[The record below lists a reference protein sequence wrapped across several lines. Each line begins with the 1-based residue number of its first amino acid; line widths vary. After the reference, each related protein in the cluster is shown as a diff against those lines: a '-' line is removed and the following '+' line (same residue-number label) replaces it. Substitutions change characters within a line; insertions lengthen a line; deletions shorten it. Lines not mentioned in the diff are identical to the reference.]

1 MIKAVI
7 FDYGGTLANS
17 ITPWDNVSEKAV
29 ERLSLDGIDIKAI
42 YFQNAIMDTVEWRR
56 IIHTEGREADSNEF
70 FNHAIEILGH
80 YANRDATDEL
90 EMYVYEA
97 GETEWLADLETLLPS
112 LSENY
117 KIALLSNAWLEAPR
131 QTLRDKGYS
140 RWFDAMVCSYDIRI
154 PKPDP
159 RIFQHT
165 LNLLEVDA
173 FEAVMVGDNIKADI
187 EGAIN
192 AGLEAVWVDDED
204 TGEWKGHTVKNISE
218 LPMLLKN
225 I

>member
-7 FDYGGTLANS
+7 FDYGGTLTNS
-17 ITPWDNVSEKAV
+17 NTPWDNVSEKAV
-29 ERLSLDGIDIKAI
+29 ERLSLDGINIKAI
-42 YFQNAIMDTVEWRR
+42 DFQNAIMDTVEWRR
-56 IIHTEGREADSNEF
+56 TIHTDGREVDSHEF
-70 FNHAIEILGH
+70 FNHALGILGH
-80 YANRDATDEL
+80 TASRDATDEL

-97 GETEWLADLETLLPS
+97 GETEWLADLETLLSS

-131 QTLRDKGYS
+131 QILRDKGFD
-140 RWFDAMVCSYDIRI
+140 RWFDVMVCSYDIGI

-159 RIFQHT
+159 RIFQHI
-165 LNLLEVDA
+165 LNLLEVEA
-173 FEAVMVGDNIKADI
+173 SEAVMVGDSLKADI

-192 AGLEAVWVDDED
+192 SGLEHVWVDNDG

-218 LPMLLKN
+218 LPELLKK

>member
-1 MIKAVI
+1 MIKAVL
-7 FDYGGTLANS
+7 FDYGGTLAESNTS
-17 ITPWDNVSEKAV
+17 WNDVSEKAV
-29 ERLSLDGIDIKAI
+29 ECLSLDGIDVKAI
-42 YFQNAIMDTVEWRR
+42 DFQNAIMDTVEWRR
-56 IIHTEGREADSNEF
+56 TIHTEGREADSHEF
-70 FNHAIEILGH
+70 FNHALGILGH
-80 YANRDATDEL
+80 SAGSDATDEL

-97 GETEWLADLETLLPS
+97 GETEWLADLDALLPS

-131 QTLRDKGYS
+131 QTLRDKGYG
-140 RWFDAMVCSYDIRI
+140 RWFDVMVCSYDIKI
-154 PKPDP
+154 SKPDP

-173 FEAVMVGDNIKADI
+173 SEAVMVGDSIKADI

-192 AGLEAVWVDDED
+192 AGLEAIWVDDEG

-218 LPMLLKN
+218 LPEMLKK

>member
-7 FDYGGTLANS
+7 FDYGGTLTNS
-17 ITPWDNVSEKAV
+17 YTPWDDVSEKAV
-29 ERLSLDGIDIKAI
+29 ERLSLDGIDVKAI
-42 YFQNAIMDTVEWRR
+42 DFQNAIMDTIEWRKT
-56 IIHTEGREADSNEF
+56 IHSEGREADSHEF
-70 FNHAIEILGH
+70 FNHALGILGH
-80 YANRDATDEL
+80 SAGRDATDEL
-90 EMYVYEA
+90 EMYVYKA
-97 GETEWLADLETLLPS
+97 GDTEWLADLDALLPS

-131 QTLRDKGYS
+131 QILRDKGYG
-140 RWFDAMVCSYDIRI
+140 RWFDAMVCSYDIKI
-154 PKPDP
+154 SKPDP
-159 RIFQHT
+159 RIFRHT

-173 FEAVMVGDNIKADI
+173 SEAVMVGDSIKADI

-192 AGLEAVWVDDED
+192 AGLEAIWVDNEG

-218 LPMLLKN
+218 LPKMLKK

>member
-1 MIKAVI
+1 MIKAII

-17 ITPWDNVSEKAV
+17 KTPWDNVSEKAV
-29 ERLSLDGIDIKAI
+29 KRLSLDGIDIKAI
-42 YFQNAIMDTVEWRR
+42 DFQNAIMDTVEWRR
-56 IIHTEGREADSNEF
+56 TIHTEGREVNSHEF
-70 FNHAIEILGH
+70 FNHALGILGH
-80 YANRDATDEL
+80 SASRDATDEL

-97 GETEWLADLETLLPS
+97 GETEWLTDLEKLLSS
-112 LSENY
+112 LSGNY

-131 QTLRDKGYS
+131 QMLRDKGYG
-140 RWFDAMVCSYDIRI
+140 RWFDVMVCSYDIGI

-165 LNLLEVDA
+165 LNLLEVEA
-173 FEAVMVGDNIKADI
+173 SEAVMVGDSIKADI

-192 AGLEAVWVDDED
+192 AGLEHVWVDNDG
-204 TGEWKGHTVKNISE
+204 TGEWKGHSVKNISD
-218 LPMLLKN
+218 LPELLKK